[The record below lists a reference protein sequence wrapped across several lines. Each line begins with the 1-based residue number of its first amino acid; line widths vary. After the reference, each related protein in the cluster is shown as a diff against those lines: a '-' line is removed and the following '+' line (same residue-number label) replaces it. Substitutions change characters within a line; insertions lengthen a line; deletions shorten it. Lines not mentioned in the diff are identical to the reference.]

1 MVTIYNGILLSHKK
15 NEIESVVVR
24 WMNLESVIQSEVSQK
39 EKSKYRILT
48 YIYMES
54 RKIVLMNYLQGRK
67 RDTEHRLWT
76 QQRKER
82 I

>member
-48 YIYMES
+48 YIYG
-54 RKIVLMNYLQGRK
+54 I
-67 RDTEHRLWT
+67 
-76 QQRKER
+76 
-82 I
+82 